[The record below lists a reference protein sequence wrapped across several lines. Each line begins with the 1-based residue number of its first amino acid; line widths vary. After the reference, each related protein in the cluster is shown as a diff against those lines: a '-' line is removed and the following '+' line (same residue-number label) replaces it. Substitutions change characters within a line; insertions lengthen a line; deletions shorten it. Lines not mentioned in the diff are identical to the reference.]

1 MASEI
6 CARADI
12 LSLNICTLLR
22 EHMRVHVR
30 GTHARNAGSCRE
42 CGRQR
47 TLETGINVPLWQRYI
62 KQQAPRL
69 HNLPRSLITKAS
81 GPNTCTACYETIELF
96 PVSVFDE
103 FLDEFRVDSSGS
115 AGNFFH
121 NRQPAGIFNL
131 FKLV

>member
-62 KQQAPRL
+62 KQQAPRATTRL
-69 HNLPRSLITKAS
+69 DRLLQKRRVPTRVRHATKLSSYFPCRSSTNSSTSFESTLLARPGTFFTTVNLREYSIYL
-81 GPNTCTACYETIELF
+81 N
-96 PVSVFDE
+96 
-103 FLDEFRVDSSGS
+103 
-115 AGNFFH
+115 
-121 NRQPAGIFNL
+121 
-131 FKLV
+131 